1 MAGRYLLLHWKST
14 KAPSSTQRFNDTMSF
29 LKSEKLLR
37 YYGPLQSCKCRSLGT
52 TAVLVFTGSNLQ
64 RPKEKAEACSDMFQM
79 CCSGE
84 LRGY

>member
-29 LKSEKLLR
+29 LKSAKLLR

-52 TAVLVFTGSNLQ
+52 TAVLCLLGVTFKDQKKKLK
-64 RPKEKAEACSDMFQM
+64 PAVI
-79 CCSGE
+79 
-84 LRGY
+84 